1 MGPLLQKLI
10 GICLFRDGPQD
21 LPYSATHLLAL
32 IAGSMALTYI
42 AAGNLPDTDAVGLQ
56 VAVATGFSL
65 AFLYALLLLRGLT
78 PRFIQ
83 SATAMF
89 GTDVLI
95 GIPVT
100 LMTFPIATYGVEQ
113 AGGAAAGILL
123 LWFWQV
129 AILGH
134 IFRHTLEMRLALG
147 ILLAL
152 AYSFLS
158 FQVVQLAAD

>member
-1 MGPLLQKLI
+1 MGPLLQKLV

-21 LPYSATHLLAL
+21 LPYSATHLLGL
-32 IAGSMALTYI
+32 IGASMILTYS
-42 AAGNLPDTDAVGLQ
+42 AADNLPDTGTVGLQ
-56 VAVATGFSL
+56 VVVATGFSL

-78 PRFIQ
+78 PRFTQ

-100 LMTFPIATYGVEQ
+100 LMTFPIAAYGAEQ
-113 AGGAAAGILL
+113 AQGAAAGILL